1 MRGAPSPEAGW
12 CGEAVAEHRPDG
24 HRAERVGGAPEAGA
38 QDDRGRRA
46 EGVETGTRG
55 ARWGCAGGALYG

>member
-24 HRAERVGGAPEAGA
+24 HRAERVWGAPEDGA
-38 QDDRGRRA
+38 QDDGLRRRT
-46 EGVETGTRG
+46 VETGTRG
-55 ARWGCAGGALYG
+55 ARLGCAGGALYG